1 MKGEWKVFLESVLL
15 EARSGNYRGAVRQ
28 ADEALVLHTGT
39 GRLWA
44 ILVLICHRLEGL
56 IPPRKERR
64 ERKDSKLA
72 TESVRDRER
81 DGDGDRMDDIIA
93 HCEVGDVPE
102 TEGGADAGDKEVAEA
117 VTDAVPEVEVEV
129 VAEAQL
135 EPEEDEDYPVPSK
148 LQALLRAIQEV
159 PKSGEV
165 WCEGA
170 RCHMNPLHLAS
181 FNLSSALKFLS
192 FAVQFTPQYGD
203 TFLEFLRLE
212 MILQVVLP
220 RVLNVLGVPIISF
233 FRRFLGHDVDSDSVC
248 VLNDFGW
255 LQSVSLPDDESH
267 MCTMGAPGTA
277 GERGKRQRDILGLDT
292 MELDIGQCVE
302 AYGNVQLKNLTRRC
316 VCVCVCIRMRIATCV
331 CQLVRRV

>member
-1 MKGEWKVFLESVLL
+1 VFLESVLL

-64 ERKDSKLA
+64 ERKDSKWV
-72 TESVRDRER
+72 TSSVRDREG

-93 HCEVGDVPE
+93 HCEVGDVSGV
-102 TEGGADAGDKEVAEA
+102 EGGVKAGDKEVPET
-117 VTDAVPEVEVEV
+117 VTEVVPEVEEV
-129 VAEAQL
+129 VVEAV

-316 VCVCVCIRMRIATCV
+316 VCLCVFAYCRLCASTGGDE
-331 CQLVRRV
+331 LKTSHH